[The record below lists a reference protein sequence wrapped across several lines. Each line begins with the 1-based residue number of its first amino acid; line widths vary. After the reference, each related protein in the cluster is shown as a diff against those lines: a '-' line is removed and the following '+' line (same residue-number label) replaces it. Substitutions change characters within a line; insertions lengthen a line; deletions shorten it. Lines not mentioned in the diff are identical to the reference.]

1 MATTWYEIKTE
12 YINGNISLRELA
24 KKVGVSYSQI
34 AKVAA
39 AEKWTESRGNQRI
52 ILEAETNQKAK
63 EKITDALAET
73 YAREATV
80 EAESRI
86 LAKELT
92 LQLLRNVKDT
102 QDTNDLR
109 RLVQCLVDM
118 GVFDRKSADGQE
130 NHNNLLDVIQSTEEI
145 DTDDLPEVE

>member
-63 EKITDALAET
+63 KKITDALAET

-130 NHNNLLDVIQSTEEI
+130 KHNNLLDVIQSTEEI